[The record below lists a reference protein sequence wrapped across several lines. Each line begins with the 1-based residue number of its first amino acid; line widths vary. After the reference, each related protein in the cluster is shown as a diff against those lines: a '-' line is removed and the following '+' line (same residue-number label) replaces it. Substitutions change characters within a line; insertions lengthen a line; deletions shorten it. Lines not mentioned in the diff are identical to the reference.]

1 MKDRLRELKKNGLHR
16 YKYLVFGRDSSYFEK
31 KALILLQE
39 ERGVDCTDS
48 YRSLDVFRIH
58 S

>member
-31 KALILLQE
+31 KALILPK
-39 ERGVDCTDS
+39 S
-48 YRSLDVFRIH
+48 YLKLVSHKSKNNV
-58 S
+58 SKPANKQ